1 MDTTENST
9 RVNLNETTP
18 SSSEEPK
25 QVALHLWF
33 WIIFGAIGV
42 VALLGNFV
50 VIFLI
55 VTRRRLQT
63 ACNSFI
69 LSLTLSDLLAAATTI
84 PGTFICQFGLQCN
97 GPVFFIFCDFFIC
110 ASVAN
115 ICIMTA
121 DRYCRVVYPLR
132 YPVMMSSRRVGMF
145 IMLGWMVPIFLQL
158 IPSLCVRLN
167 PTIDKW
173 VFNVIQMFTFAILP
187 CVGVLLAFAKISRI
201 TFKHSR
207 HHRVQVAQIHRNT
220 TSSQVNGK
228 RMPRKSFSVL
238 VLGVVIFLFI
248 LCWSFSI
255 YRGICDS
262 FSLCIV
268 QQTVILTSRIFIV
281 GNTAAD
287 PVVYAILKQDIRR
300 ELLRALNLLTRNK
313 TRVNDLELSQTRT
326 AVGKSRVIWLIS
338 RSKTCFN

>member
-1 MDTTENST
+1 MNETENSKH
-9 RVNLNETTP
+9 VNVNGT
-18 SSSEEPK
+18 SSSRSEESK
-25 QVALHLWF
+25 EAALHLWF

-42 VALLGNFV
+42 IALLGNSV

-84 PGTFICQFGLQCN
+84 PGTFICRFGLQCN
-97 GPVFFIFCDFFIC
+97 SPVFFIFCDFFIC
-110 ASVAN
+110 VSVGN
-115 ICIMTA
+115 VCTMTG

-132 YPVMMSSRRVGMF
+132 YPIVMSSRRVSML

-158 IPSLCVRLN
+158 IPSLCVRMN
-167 PTIDKW
+167 PNIDQW

-207 HHRVQVAQIHRNT
+207 HHRVQVAQIRSNSM
-220 TSSQVNGK
+220 SSQVKGK
-228 RMPRKSFSVL
+228 RIPRNSFSVL

-248 LCWSFSI
+248 LCWSFTI
-255 YRGICDS
+255 YRGVCDS
-262 FSLCIV
+262 FSLCSV
-268 QQTVILTSRIFIV
+268 QQSVVLTSRIFLV

-287 PVVYAILKQDIRR
+287 PVVYAILKQDIRS
-300 ELLRALNLLTRNK
+300 ELFRALNLLTRGK
-313 TRVNDLELSQTRT
+313 TRAHEHDLELSHTRT
-326 AVGKSRVIWLIS
+326 AVGQSRVI
-338 RSKTCFN
+338 